1 MPRAGH
7 AARPDQSDSY
17 LVQLRLLQ
25 SPPAN
30 SLAPENTTQSPLQE
44 PVPFHHS
51 QFTIPTP
58 LLTNACSIPHS
69 RTYEPTQAP
78 KNKPKRKGPPTLAG
92 IVRNKTNHGK
102 VIVDFY
108 LDVVQGNLD
117 HEGFDVCH
125 RIEAAEQLHAI
136 APGLV
141 AEYLSKLTGMEC
153 SHAIKLKRTRD
164 LDCRARQERAPLSTH
179 DTPHA
184 RHEAL
189 EYLASA
195 LAAPSLADDHRVAG
209 IVRASTDHGKTV
221 VSYLLHVMYG
231 TVRGFTPR
239 NRVQAACELLGHIA
253 RDELSRSGALAPS
266 PSTSLTPSP
275 STGEGWGE
283 GDSPAK
289 AGIQSDVAV
298 VPAKAGFLPQ
308 EPSPTQR
315 SGDREG
321 LPSKATEPKSE
332 PKAVRPELVEEP
344 ALSLPKGQFSAKSA
358 VPSPVEADDDDDTD
372 EPDHRGTYDI
382 NEKLTEAQHDPAH
395 PVHKFVEAYEEVA
408 ATFRRQ
414 DEEND
419 NDEDVRKWI
428 SGEVPDARGKYI
440 SDYAPAIPRADR
452 LLKAAKRQ
460 ARRRRST
467 PKAESIWGPPMTA
480 DRMRREGTYPPRKR
494 NLIWL

>member
-1 MPRAGH
+1 M
-7 AARPDQSDSY
+7 
-17 LVQLRLLQ
+17 
-25 SPPAN
+25 
-30 SLAPENTTQSPLQE
+30 
-44 PVPFHHS
+44 S
-51 QFTIPTP
+51 Q
-58 LLTNACSIPHS
+58 
-69 RTYEPTQAP
+69 RKRR

-153 SHAIKLKRTRD
+153 NHAIKLKRTRD
-164 LDCRARQERAPLSTH
+164 LDCRARQERAPLSSQ
-179 DTPHA
+179 DTPRA

-195 LAAPSLADDHRVAG
+195 LAAPSLADDHRVAD

-266 PSTSLTPSP
+266 PSTGEHRGKDEGPGGSLTPSP

-315 SGDREG
+315 GGDGGGLSSKATEPNPAVVPAKAGFLPQESSPTQRGGDREG
-321 LPSKATEPKSE
+321 LPSNSAPTKPAKSASE
-332 PKAVRPELVEEP
+332 GTKSVRPESVLSSDEGPVDEPKVARPEPVEEP
-344 ALSLPKGQFSAKSA
+344 ALSLPKGQCSSTATIA
-358 VPSPVEADDDDDTD
+358 ETDDID

-382 NEKLTEAQHDPAH
+382 NEKLAEAQHDPSH

-408 ATFRRQ
+408 ATFRRE
-414 DEEND
+414 DEKND
-419 NDEDVRKWI
+419 NDDRVRKWI

-460 ARRRRST
+460 ARRRRRRST
-467 PKAESIWGPPMTA
+467 PEAESIWGPPMTA
-480 DRMRREGTYPPRKR
+480 DRMRREGTYPPKKR
-494 NLIWL
+494 TLIWL

>member
-1 MPRAGH
+1 MVERM
-7 AARPDQSDSY
+7 
-17 LVQLRLLQ
+17 
-25 SPPAN
+25 
-30 SLAPENTTQSPLQE
+30 
-44 PVPFHHS
+44 S
-51 QFTIPTP
+51 Q
-58 LLTNACSIPHS
+58 
-69 RTYEPTQAP
+69 R
-78 KNKPKRKGPPTLAG
+78 KRRRNKPKRKGPPTLAG

-108 LDVVQGNLD
+108 IDVVQGNLD
-117 HEGFDVCH
+117 HEGFEVCH

-179 DTPHA
+179 DTPRA

-231 TVRGFTPR
+231 IVRGFTPR

-253 RDELSRSGALAPS
+253 RDELTRSG
-266 PSTSLTPSP
+266 SLTPSP

-283 GDSPAK
+283 GDSPAI
-289 AGIQSDVAV
+289 AETQRDVAV
-298 VPAKAGFLPQ
+298 VPAKAGLLPQ

-315 SGDREG
+315 GEDREG
-321 LPSKATEPKSE
+321 LPSRATESKSVRPKSN
-332 PKAVRPELVEEP
+332 PAVVPAKAEP
-344 ALSLPKGQFSAKSA
+344 ALYSIRGQYPANA
-358 VPSPVEADDDDDTD
+358 VVPGSGPDETDDTD
-372 EPDHRGTYDI
+372 EPDQRGTYDI
-382 NEKLTEAQHDPAH
+382 NEKLAEAQHDPAH

-408 ATFRRQ
+408 ATFCRQ

-419 NDEDVRKWI
+419 NDEDVRRWI
-428 SGEVPDARGKYI
+428 SGTVPDARGKYI

-460 ARRRRST
+460 ARRRRRRST
-467 PKAESIWGPPMTA
+467 PEAESIWGPSMTA
-480 DRMRREGTYPPRKR
+480 DRMRREGTYPPKKR
-494 NLIWL
+494 SLIWV

>member
-1 MPRAGH
+1 M
-7 AARPDQSDSY
+7 
-17 LVQLRLLQ
+17 
-25 SPPAN
+25 
-30 SLAPENTTQSPLQE
+30 
-44 PVPFHHS
+44 S
-51 QFTIPTP
+51 Q
-58 LLTNACSIPHS
+58 
-69 RTYEPTQAP
+69 R
-78 KNKPKRKGPPTLAG
+78 KRRRNKPKRKGPPTLAG

-117 HEGFDVCH
+117 HEGFEVCH

-164 LDCRARQERAPLSTH
+164 LDCRARQERVPLSSQ
-179 DTPHA
+179 DTPRA

-189 EYLASA
+189 QYLASA
-195 LAAPSLADDHRVAG
+195 LAAPSLADDPRVAD
-209 IVRASTDHGKTV
+209 IVRESTDHGKTV

-231 TVRGFTPR
+231 AVRGFTPR

-253 RDELSRSGALAPS
+253 RDELARSGALAPS
-266 PSTSLTPSP
+266 PFTA
-275 STGEGWGE
+275 EGSGQD
-283 GDSPAK
+283 DSPAK
-289 AGIQSDVAV
+289 AGIQRDSTVI
-298 VPAKAGFLPQ
+298 PAEAGIQSRPNRGSQ
-308 EPSPTQR
+308 PEDNGYAPTKPARRASERTKSVRPEPANSA
-315 SGDREG
+315 SEG
-321 LPSKATEPKSE
+321 SKIVRPKPANSASEGTKIVRPEPANSASE
-332 PKAVRPELVEEP
+332 GTKVVRPELVEEP
-344 ALSLPKGQFSAKSA
+344 ALSLPKGQCSANSD
-358 VPSPVEADDDDDTD
+358 VPSPAETADTD

-382 NEKLTEAQHDPAH
+382 DLKLAEAQWDPSH

-460 ARRRRST
+460 ARRRRRRST
-467 PKAESIWGPPMTA
+467 PEAESIWGPPMTA
-480 DRMRREGTYPPRKR
+480 DRMRREGTYPPKKR
-494 NLIWL
+494 SLIWV